1 MTWLQRYRI
10 RHFLRYSF
18 WLVPLAWM
26 LAAGIA
32 LPLVRWLDL
41 ETSWRLFGYSEDGAR
56 QILSGLSSS
65 MLTFMVFA
73 VSALLLALQLAS
85 SALSPRIIAG
95 FFATRTPQ
103 VSIGVFVFS
112 YVFALG
118 AGARIEP
125 GHVPQ
130 LMVLVAILSNLLAIV
145 VFFWFVYRV
154 GTALRPV
161 AILLA
166 LSKAG
171 RRVFDEVYPSAWSA
185 SLSERPPQAREALA
199 GPSRVIEYGSVSGTF
214 LAFGAAELVEAA
226 RRADCVIEL
235 APQVGDFVPRG
246 DPLFRVYPADRDID
260 SAELMQMVAFGAER
274 TLEQDPAFAFRIMVD
289 IASRALSPAV
299 NDPTTAVLA
308 IDQLH
313 RDLLYLG
320 RRELSSGSATDDS
333 GKMRLVYP
341 TPQWEDFVALATN
354 EIRLFGA
361 NSIQVARRLAAM
373 LEHLAGALPEPR
385 RPPLREE
392 LAMLERAVERAFP
405 DERDRRR
412 AHMGDLQGIGHSS
425 PARDPLRP

>member
-1 MTWLQRYRI
+1 MTWLQRYRL
-10 RHFLRYSF
+10 RHFLRFSF

-26 LAAGIA
+26 LVAGIA
-32 LPLVRWLDL
+32 LPIVRWLDL
-41 ETSWRLFGYSEDGAR
+41 ETSWRLFNYSEDGAR
-56 QILSGLSSS
+56 QILSSLSSS

-85 SALSPRIIAG
+85 SALSPRIIAA

-103 VSIGVFVFS
+103 ISIGVFVFS

-118 AGARIEP
+118 AGARVEN

-130 LMVLVAILSNLLAIV
+130 LMVLVAIMSNLIAIV

-154 GTALRPV
+154 GTGLRPV

-171 RRVFDEVYPSAWSA
+171 RRVINEVYPSAWSGTPRGR
-185 SLSERPPQAREALA
+185 SPQAREALA
-199 GPSRVIEYGSVSGTF
+199 GPSRVIEYAGVSGTF

-235 APQVGDFVPRG
+235 IPQVGDFVPTS
-246 DPLFRVYPADRDID
+246 DPLFRVYPADADID
-260 SAELMQMVAFGAER
+260 PAALSQMVAFGAER
-274 TLEQDPAFAFRIMVD
+274 TMEQDPAFAFRIMVD
-289 IASRALSPAV
+289 IASRALSPAI

-308 IDQLH
+308 LDQLH

-320 RRELSSGSATDDS
+320 RRQLASGSAADGT
-333 GKMRLVYP
+333 GRARLFYP
-341 TPQWEDFVALATN
+341 TPAWEDFVALAVN

-361 NSIQVARRLAAM
+361 NSIQVARRLRAM

-385 RPPLREE
+385 VPPLHEE
-392 LAMLERAVERAFP
+392 LAMLQHAVERAFP
-405 DERDRRR
+405 EDADRRR
-412 AHMGDLQGIGHSS
+412 AQTGDLQGIGRSS
-425 PARDPLRP
+425 PEGSRPKG

>member
-1 MTWLQRYRI
+1 MSWLQRYRL

-32 LPLVRWLDL
+32 LPIVRWLDF
-41 ETSWRLFGYSEDGAR
+41 ETGWRLFNYSEDGAR
-56 QILSGLSSS
+56 QVLSSLSSS

-103 VSIGVFVFS
+103 VSIGVFVFA

-118 AGARIEP
+118 AAARVEN

-166 LSKAG
+166 VSKAG
-171 RRVFDEVYPSAWSA
+171 RRVFDEVYPSGWSA
-185 SLSERPPQAREALA
+185 PASERSPQAREALA
-199 GPSRVIEYGSVSGTF
+199 GPSRVIEYSGVSGTF

-235 APQVGDFVPRG
+235 IPQVGDFVPKG
-246 DPLFRVYPADRDID
+246 DPLFRIHPAERDID
-260 SAELMQMVAFGAER
+260 SAALMHMVAFGAER

-289 IASRALSPAV
+289 IAARALSPAI

-320 RRELSSGSATDDS
+320 RKELSSGSVTDKA
-333 GKMRLVYP
+333 GKVRLAYP
-341 TPQWEDFVALATN
+341 TPRWEDFVALATN
-354 EIRLFGA
+354 EMRLFGA
-361 NSIQVARRLAAM
+361 SSIQVARRLQAM

-385 RPPLREE
+385 LPPLREE
-392 LAMLERAVERAFP
+392 LAMLQQAVERAFP

-412 AHMGDLQGIGHSS
+412 AHTGDLQGIGHSS
-425 PARDPLRP
+425 SARDEPKA